1 MGIIK
6 EEEPKIS
13 EEEKLEL
20 LKQKQKEYRAKN
32 SEKIK
37 TFKKEYNELHK
48 EHIKQQT
55 QKYYEEHKEEI
66 KQKTKQYVE
75 ENKETVKEYKNEW
88 YQKNKEKILAKNKD
102 NFTCDC
108 GSEVRCSGKAEHNK
122 SVKHQKYI
130 QNLNVNTCN
139 EIIT

>member
-1 MGIIK
+1 MR
-6 EEEPKIS
+6 KIRREDCS
-13 EEEKLEL
+13 ISNVHRCK
-20 LKQKQKEYRAKN
+20 KQCKQ
-32 SEKIK
+32 
-37 TFKKEYNELHK
+37 
-48 EHIKQQT
+48 
-55 QKYYEEHKEEI
+55 YYEENKSKILE
-66 KQKTKQYVE
+66 QTKIYNE
-75 ENKETVKEYKNEW
+75 ENKEKIKSYKDEW